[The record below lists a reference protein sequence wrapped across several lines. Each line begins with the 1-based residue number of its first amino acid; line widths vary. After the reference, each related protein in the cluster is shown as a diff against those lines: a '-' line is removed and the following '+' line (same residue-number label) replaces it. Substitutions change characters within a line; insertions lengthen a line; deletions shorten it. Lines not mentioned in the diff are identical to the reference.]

1 MAALAKRLFLFLSM
15 NLAVVL
21 VFTAVSF
28 VVERYFG
35 IRISSSAGG
44 YAPLAVMALA
54 YGFIGS
60 FVSLWMSKWM
70 AKSAY
75 GIEILSET
83 RLMDYSPKEQLV
95 YATVARIAKERGIQ
109 VPEVG
114 VYQSTD
120 PNAFATGATKNS
132 SLVAVSTGLLE
143 AMSASEIEGVVAHEM
158 AHVLNGDMV
167 TMALLQGVIN
177 AFVIF
182 AARVVGGIIDSAL
195 RSNNSDSEGSSGNG
209 FGYYVTVF
217 VLETVFSVL
226 ASTILMW
233 FSRHRE
239 FRADEGASKYM
250 GKEKMIAA
258 LKRLQ
263 SMTERTETFD
273 DGRLATMKIASRSSI
288 LQLFSSHPP
297 LEKRIANLESKVVF

>member
-1 MAALAKRLFLFLSM
+1 MAKRIFLFLSM

-28 VVERYFG
+28 LIERFFG
-35 IRISSSAGG
+35 IRISANAGG
-44 YAPLAVMALA
+44 YAGIAVMAIV
-54 YGFIGS
+54 YGFAGS
-60 FVSLWMSKWM
+60 FISLWTSKWM

-83 RLMDYSPKEQLV
+83 RLMDYAPKEQLV
-95 YATVARIAKERGIQ
+95 YATVARIAKENGIS

-114 VYQSTD
+114 IYESVD
-120 PNAFATGATKNS
+120 PNAFATGASKNS

-143 AMSASEIEGVVAHEM
+143 SMTASEIEGVVAHEM

-182 AARVVGGIIDSAL
+182 AARVIGGIIDSAL
-195 RSNNSDSEGSSGNG
+195 RSNNSEESESSGPG
-209 FGYYVTVF
+209 LAYYAIVF
-217 VLETVFSVL
+217 VLEMVFSVL
-226 ASTILMW
+226 ASLILMW

-263 SMTERTETFD
+263 SMTERTEHYD
-273 DGRLATMKIASRSSI
+273 DGRLVTMKIASKTSFME
-288 LQLFSSHPP
+288 LFSSHPP